1 MDLAMGD
8 LMKPARGAGV
18 FLLLFLAFSAAF
30 AQAPDLGKP
39 LLLVARPTLQGPY
52 SHTAVL
58 AVPLGNK
65 HIGFILNRST
75 ETKLSAAFPDHPP
88 SAKVV
93 EPIYFG
99 GPEAA
104 DALFALKRGNP
115 GAPSLQLFGD
125 VYMTGSSKVID
136 RIIETTPND
145 ARYFAGFVGWM
156 PDELATEIARGFW
169 YVGEVDS
176 AEVFRKDAGES
187 MWQDLTRRLGHDVPP
202 ALMPGQNETRLE
214 QALPLS

>member
-1 MDLAMGD
+1 MTRLLPG
-8 LMKPARGAGV
+8 LR
-18 FLLLFLAFSAAF
+18 LLLGFCLLACAQLAAG
-30 AQAPDLGKP
+30 QDLSRP
-39 LLLVARPTLQGPY
+39 MMLVATPELHGPY
-52 SHTAVL
+52 SHTAVIV
-58 AVPLGNK
+58 VPLGSK

-75 ETKLSAAFPDHPP
+75 HTKMSTAFPQHPP

-115 GAPSLQLFGD
+115 GDPSIQLFGD

-136 RIIETTPND
+136 RIIEQTPND

-156 PDELATEIARGFW
+156 PGELAAELKRGWW
-169 YVGEVDS
+169 YVGDVQADD
-176 AEVFRKDAGES
+176 VFRKDAGEG
-187 MWQDLTRRLGHDVPP
+187 MWEELTKRLGHEVPP
-202 ALMPGQNETRLE
+202 ALAPGQHETRLE
-214 QALPLS
+214 AVPGRVVPGVS